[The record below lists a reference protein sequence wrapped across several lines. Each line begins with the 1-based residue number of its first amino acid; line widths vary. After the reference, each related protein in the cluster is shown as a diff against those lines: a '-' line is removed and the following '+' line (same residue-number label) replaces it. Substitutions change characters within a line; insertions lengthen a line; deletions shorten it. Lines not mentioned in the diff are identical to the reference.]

1 MFGMS
6 SYEKVYMMRKS
17 FTHVDTLFKWH
28 LICLFS
34 PSIQEPSD
42 YSCLEGP
49 GWTLP
54 TLPKQA
60 VPLKERSGH
69 LLANCPQTVKL
80 HISIRSS
87 LAAVAAARCLSADRK
102 SVV

>member
-54 TLPKQA
+54 TL
-60 VPLKERSGH
+60 
-69 LLANCPQTVKL
+69 TV
-80 HISIRSS
+80 
-87 LAAVAAARCLSADRK
+87 VAS
-102 SVV
+102 

>member
-54 TLPKQA
+54 TLLQSPHARSCQRGPE
-60 VPLKERSGH
+60 VDITPSPTQTEPLQSTQR
-69 LLANCPQTVKL
+69 LVL
-80 HISIRSS
+80 
-87 LAAVAAARCLSADRK
+87 
-102 SVV
+102 